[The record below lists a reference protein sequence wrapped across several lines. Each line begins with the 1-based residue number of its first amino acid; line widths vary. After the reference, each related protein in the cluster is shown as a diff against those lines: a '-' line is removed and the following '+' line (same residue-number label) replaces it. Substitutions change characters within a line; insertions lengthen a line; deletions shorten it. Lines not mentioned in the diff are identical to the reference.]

1 MSDDD
6 KYYQDDEQD
15 EQDEQDEYD
24 EQDDE
29 QDDKDEWDNIYKPEM
44 KVKERVGLPGSVMV
58 VSKPKT
64 RLENSQMDPL
74 DRFRFYLD
82 GICRSLKS
90 YQVSITEQDIEK
102 MLVYSAELENIGY
115 KNPTCYVLGYLVTDG
130 GKKID
135 KSRFDQVIKTVLPHS
150 EHQESVLPADIIR
163 YSRLWMTLT
172 LT

>member
-6 KYYQDDEQD
+6 QYYQDDEQD

-74 DRFRFYLD
+74 DRFRFYVD

-102 MLVYSAELENIGY
+102 MLVISAELENIGY
-115 KNPTCYVLGYLVTDG
+115 KNPTGYVLGYLVTDG
-130 GKKID
+130 GKKMN
-135 KSRFDQVIKTVLPHS
+135 KLSFDNIIKTVLPHS

-163 YSRLWMTLT
+163 YSRLWMTLK
-172 LT
+172 